1 MSVKDKA
8 LQNVLNILSA
18 LKCEYKIITLDGQ
31 EHGEL
36 VVVPAKSKRGKARR
50 PAGTFSNYIRPF
62 LEPMKVGDVA
72 VLPFGQFDGGDLQ
85 SNVTSQANHKWG
97 RGSYKTCIT
106 GDAVEIL
113 RIN

>member
-1 MSVKDKA
+1 
-8 LQNVLNILSA
+8 
-18 LKCEYKIITLDGQ
+18 
-31 EHGEL
+31 
-36 VVVPAKSKRGKARR
+36 
-50 PAGTFSNYIRPF
+50 
-62 LEPMKVGDVA
+62 MKVGDVA